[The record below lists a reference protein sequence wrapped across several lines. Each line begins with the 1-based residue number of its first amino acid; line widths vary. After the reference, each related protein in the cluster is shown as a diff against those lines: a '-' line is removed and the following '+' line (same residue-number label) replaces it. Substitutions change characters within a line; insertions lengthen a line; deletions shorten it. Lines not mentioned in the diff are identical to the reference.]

1 MKKITIMHENLNF
14 NHLEMKV
21 LHADSLNHSNNYS
34 YLKYMY
40 LTITLIFIVKKKIII
55 KNLNAK
61 PRNFN

>member
-1 MKKITIMHENLNF
+1 MKKITLMHENLNF

-21 LHADSLNHSNNYS
+21 LHEDSLNHSNSYS

>member
-1 MKKITIMHENLNF
+1 MKKFTLMHENLNF

-21 LHADSLNHSNNYS
+21 LHEDSLNHSNSYS